1 MCLISK
7 DANPLIANEKIPVYK
22 VIDERG
28 YPPYYGKRFFSRDI
42 YRYHYGINCAEGK
55 KRITTMQMHT
65 VDGGAYMIDG
75 GFLHAFTDYYCA
87 TDLASERNCNS
98 LNNPQYFRVVKMY
111 VPIGAEYYVSE
122 IDHEIC
128 STALV
133 WDKNDQF

>member
-7 DANPLIANEKIPVYK
+7 DASPLTAYEKIPVYK

-28 YPPYYGKRFFSRDI
+28 YPPYYGKRFFSKDI
-42 YRYHYGINCAEGK
+42 YRYHYGINYAEGK
-55 KRITTMQMHT
+55 KQITTMHT
-65 VDGGAYMIDG
+65 VAGGAYMIDG
-75 GFLHAFTDYYCA
+75 GFLHAFTDYHCA

-98 LNNPQYFRVVKMY
+98 PNNPQYFRVVKMY

-128 STALV
+128 SECLV
-133 WDKNDQF
+133 WFEDDQR